1 MAKKVSVTKTTNPLH
16 FEDLEPHRFED
27 LSRQLIYDYK
37 DWQTIE
43 GIGRTGSD
51 EGFDVRARERVVV
64 PELEEQNSED
74 QDPLEPMDGN
84 LWMIQCKRE
93 SVLGPARIASVIE
106 ETVDRGELPYGY
118 ILIAPANFSKQS
130 QDIFRE
136 ELKKRGVMEFYL
148 WGKAE
153 LEDKLY
159 LPKNDRILFTFF
171 GISFLTQRRSR
182 ITEQRRIVTIKNKLI
197 RLFGENAS
205 GEYFRNILIR
215 DISNPDDYIE
225 CVAFRN
231 DPRGIL
237 VYAHKRFCY
246 VDAKKKVWDADTS
259 VELLPLERQKG
270 QEASRKIFEQ
280 RRLVEDYWTFFPI
293 ANKAQCEVFTLIPY
307 ESILLID
314 EKGDREYDF
323 PHLYLDS
330 KLSKDFRRKLE
341 PIILADNDKFIYPER
356 EGFKK
361 VSLFPKFFPGVK
373 QGKVYRDIIISNVE
387 SIHRPYGSTRIDK
400 LGYFADKDGSLKKL
414 KQGDIVQKESRD
426 TENPDFLRI
435 TKVDE
440 VLLKDLRKVDERFK
454 TNSYIA
460 RLIGK
465 DKFKMTEKVTIFEY
479 EEISRYSLDGFDKD
493 KKEVV

>member
-64 PELEEQNSED
+64 SELEEQDLED
-74 QDPLEPMDGN
+74 QELLEPMDGN

-93 SVLGPARIASVIE
+93 SALGPARIISIIE

-130 QDIFRE
+130 QDIFRD

-171 GISFLTQRRSR
+171 GISFFTQRKSR

-197 RLFGENAS
+197 KLFGDNS
-205 GEYFRNILIR
+205 FDEYFNNILIR
-215 DISNPDDYIE
+215 DISNPNDYIE

-231 DPRGIL
+231 DPEGVL

-246 VDAKKKVWDADTS
+246 VDTRKKLWDIATS
-259 VELLPLERQKG
+259 VELLPLERKRG
-270 QEASRKIFEQ
+270 QEDDRKAFEQ
-280 RRLVEDYWTFFPI
+280 RRLVEDYWTFLPI
-293 ANKAQCEVFTLIPY
+293 VNKAQCEVFTLIPY

-314 EKGDREYDF
+314 EKGDRDYNF

-330 KLSKDFRRKLE
+330 KLSKDFAKRLE
-341 PIILADNDKFIYPER
+341 PIILKDNKFIYPER
-356 EGFKK
+356 EGFKRMK
-361 VSLFPKFFPGVK
+361 LFPKSFPEIK
-373 QGKVYRDIIISNVE
+373 KGKIYREIVVSQVE
-387 SIHRPYGSTRIDK
+387 PIYQSYGSIGADK
-400 LGYFADKDGSLKKL
+400 LGYFVDADRSLRKL
-414 KQGDIVQKESRD
+414 KQGDIVQKESRN

-435 TKVDE
+435 TNVKE
-440 VLLKDLRKVDERFK
+440 VVIKDLRKLDEKFK
-454 TNSYIA
+454 TKTNIS
-460 RLIGK
+460 RLIGR
-465 DKFKMTEKVTIFEY
+465 DSFKTTERITLFEY
-479 EEISRYSLDGFDKD
+479 EEISRYLLDGLDRD
-493 KKEVV
+493 RKETT